1 MIFFIFDSLLGLG
14 ADHLLLLLSRGILK
28 ITSGWWRYD
37 YILPPLN
44 HVYLILLHF
53 EKSFSTV
60 ILALKWPNQP
70 PIRRKVTYTVKN
82 VPSSL
87 DFRLVKSIFSAI
99 KSLFGVRHRV
109 KSVWGKIIPVSTVT
123 IRTTYI
129 HFSISWLLLPLN
141 LKQNDL
147 VLIKWQNGKI
157 FPYRF

>member
-1 MIFFIFDSLLGLG
+1 M
-14 ADHLLLLLSRGILK
+14 
-28 ITSGWWRYD
+28 
-37 YILPPLN
+37 
-44 HVYLILLHF
+44 YLILLHF

-87 DFRLVKSIFSAI
+87 GFRLVKSIFSAI

-129 HFSISWLLLPLN
+129 HFSISWLFITIEFEAKWSCTN
-141 LKQNDL
+141 Q
-147 VLIKWQNGKI
+147 VAKWQNFSI
-157 FPYRF
+157 QILVATPRFIIWCFVFFTEWADEQLSFR